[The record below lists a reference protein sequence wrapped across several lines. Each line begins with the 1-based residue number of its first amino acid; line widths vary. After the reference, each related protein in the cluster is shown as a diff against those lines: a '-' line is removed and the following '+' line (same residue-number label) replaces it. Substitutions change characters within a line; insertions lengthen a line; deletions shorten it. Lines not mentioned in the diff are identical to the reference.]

1 MAQFT
6 TEKSAIH
13 LLIKTPPLLDA
24 EAAEQFSA
32 LAKNWLL
39 TPVDLFVLDASAVTK
54 ITKEFYA
61 AAIKFKTRLAKD
73 QKKFFTVHLNHE
85 LGRTL
90 ISDGV
95 SPSFH
100 PVASLEE
107 VFRAAG
113 LATKKTKPA
122 SPTHGAVLDV
132 SVLNPFLKATLTTF
146 EVQVHTK
153 LTAGKPFLKNGESSN
168 LAIVGVL
175 TLDSEKLN
183 GKISLC
189 FSQKVFLE
197 IYNKMFSETHAEITD
212 EIQDAAAE
220 LLNMIYGQA
229 KVELNKVGH
238 TFQRAFPSV
247 ITGVNLRERARETCP
262 VMVIPFTSA
271 IGDFNVEIAFSNHAE
286 AA

>member
-1 MAQFT
+1 MSQFT
-6 TEKSAIH
+6 AEKSANH
-13 LLIKTPPLLDA
+13 LLIKAPALLDA

-39 TPVDLFVLDASAVTK
+39 TPVDLFILDAGAVTK
-54 ITKEFYA
+54 ISKEFYA
-61 AAIKFKTRLAKD
+61 AAIKFKSRLTKD
-73 QKKFFTVHLNHE
+73 QKKFFTVHLNHD
-85 LGRTL
+85 LSRIL
-90 ISDGV
+90 IADGV

-100 PVASLEE
+100 PVANLEE
-107 VFRAAG
+107 VMRFAG
-113 LATKKTKPA
+113 TAPKPA
-122 SPTHGAVLDV
+122 KAPPTAHLDV
-132 SVLNPFLKATLTTF
+132 SVLNPFLKATLSTF
-146 EVQVHTK
+146 EVQCQTK
-153 LTAGKPFLKNGESSN
+153 LTAGKPHLKQKETSN

-197 IYNKMFSETHAEITD
+197 IYNKMFSEMHAEITD

-229 KVELNKVGH
+229 KVELNQVGH

-247 ITGVNLRERARETCP
+247 VTGAKLRERPRESGP

-271 IGDFNVEIAFSNHAE
+271 IGDFDVEIAFSTQAE